1 MKKNKNG
8 VYWEDGKIEYTNDTR
23 VLTYEQMRKEY
34 PMRWVGL
41 TNTTESMGMV
51 VSGTVSAFG
60 DRDEL
65 LLMQFKGK
73 FEFVT
78 FTEIEKLNGGPLYN
92 VL

>member
-1 MKKNKNG
+1 MKKNKNR

-34 PMRWVGL
+34 TMRWVGL
-41 TNTTESMGMV
+41 TNTIESMGMV
-51 VSGTVSAFG
+51 VGGTVSAFG

-73 FEFVT
+73 FDFVM
-78 FTEIEKLNGGPLYN
+78 FTEIEKLNTCNPII
-92 VL
+92 